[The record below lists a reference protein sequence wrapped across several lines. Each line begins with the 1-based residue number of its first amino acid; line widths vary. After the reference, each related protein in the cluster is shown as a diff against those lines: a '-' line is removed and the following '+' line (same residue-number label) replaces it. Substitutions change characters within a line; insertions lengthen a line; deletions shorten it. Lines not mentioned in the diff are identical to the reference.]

1 MKKRRLGRTDHMST
15 IAIFGAAA
23 FFDTTPDVVD
33 ESMERVIE
41 AGVNHIDIA
50 PGYNMAE
57 RLMGPWIERERDRFF
72 LGCKTM
78 ERTKDEAA
86 AELARSLRILRTE
99 KFDLYQLHAIATLE
113 ELNQVTSP
121 GGALEAIVEARRLGL
136 TDYIGITT
144 HGHGAPTVLLEALRR
159 FDFDTVMFPLNFI
172 EFADSNYKRETEE
185 LLDVCRRK
193 DVGTMII
200 KSIAKGPWRDKPK
213 KYQMWYEPFDK
224 PEMIQKGVNFSLSKD
239 VTALCSAADPGI
251 LPMFLDACEQ
261 FEPMNQTQ
269 QEGLIA
275 EAGHYETIFIPGYLQ

>member
-1 MKKRRLGRTDHMST
+1 MEKRRLGRTGHMST

-23 FFDTTPDVVD
+23 FFDTTADVVD
-33 ESMERVIE
+33 ESMDRVIK

-57 RLMGPWIERERDRFF
+57 QLMGPWIERERDRFF

-78 ERTKDEAA
+78 ERTKDKAA

-99 KFDLYQLHAIATLE
+99 KFDLFQLHAVATLE
-113 ELNQVTSP
+113 ELDQVTRP
-121 GGALEAIVEARRLGL
+121 GGALEAIVEARRQGL
-136 TDYIGITT
+136 TDHIGITT
-144 HGHGAPTVLLEALRR
+144 HGHGAPIVLLEALRR

-172 EFADSNYKRETEE
+172 EFADSSYRQKTEE
-185 LLDVCRRK
+185 LLEVCRYK

-213 KYQMWYEPFDK
+213 KYQMWYEPFDE
-224 PEMIQKGVNFSLSKD
+224 PEMIQKGVNFSLSHD
-239 VTALCSAADPGI
+239 ITGLCTAADPGI
-251 LPMFLDACEQ
+251 LPMFLDACDH

-269 QEGLIA
+269 QEAVIA
-275 EAGHYETIFIPGYLQ
+275 EAGRYETIFIPGYLQ